1 MNREQAKQELNKLST
16 ASIMCA
22 FDIIGRDY
30 LNGETAFM
38 NDLDGLYDLIDQF
51 ELAPNEIV
59 GHMVGNQFYDNK
71 DHYISFDG
79 ETLHSYGDLRYF
91 KHMILK
97 KMNGECAEF
106 ILNEPKVE
114 KWVTIFI
121 GKNKFIMMDY

>member
-1 MNREQAKQELNKLST
+1 MDSREEAKKELNNLCN

-30 LNGETAFM
+30 LHGETAFT
-38 NDLDGLYDLIDQF
+38 NDLDGIYDLIDQF

-106 ILNEPKVE
+106 ILNEPKVKE
-114 KWVTIFI
+114 
-121 GKNKFIMMDY
+121 